1 MILTDILKKI
11 FGKKKKAVKP
21 TPPVVYTPP
30 TPQTTPIKIENDDVN
45 DYSLQ
50 SSLFSLRMKELGV
63 KNETYAEGIK
73 NLDNKFKLILSP
85 TEAQIIENKT
95 LKDAYLKRY
104 QSEGLLLVQ
113 DLQFRAKNLVNIFN
127 KETDLQ
133 KKKVYSNFYLPLR
146 AELNRV
152 YDNFLVGEGYLMQYA
167 TVKDV
172 SKPVSENPNVG
183 GATQMGTRINTN
195 ETPTLTEAQ
204 AAAAYLALNP
214 PNVQVTPTVFPNWV
228 NKDYLTSEYVI
239 YNGLTYK
246 NKERIYGN
254 NNNTPDKDNRWDR
267 V

>member
-30 TPQTTPIKIENDDVN
+30 TPQDTPIKIENDDVN

-63 KNETYAEGIK
+63 KNEIYSEGIK
-73 NLDNKFKLILSP
+73 DLDNKFKLILSP

-152 YDNFLVGEGYLMQYA
+152 YDNFLVGEGYLMKYA
-167 TVKDV
+167 TVRDITT
-172 SKPVSENPNVG
+172 PVGENPNTGGTMEQGTNVG
-183 GATQMGTRINTN
+183 GATTTTRSEADLNTAPTQVGT
-195 ETPTLTEAQ
+195 
-204 AAAAYLALNP
+204 
-214 PNVQVTPTVFPNWV
+214 VWPNWV